1 MIFFFAVQVK
11 IGKNKE
17 NLEDLSKLLGH
28 SLGVSGVVLPL
39 KIGICQQL
47 TVFHLTRPLPAM
59 QLSRILY

>member
-39 KIGICQQL
+39 KI
-47 TVFHLTRPLPAM
+47 
-59 QLSRILY
+59 